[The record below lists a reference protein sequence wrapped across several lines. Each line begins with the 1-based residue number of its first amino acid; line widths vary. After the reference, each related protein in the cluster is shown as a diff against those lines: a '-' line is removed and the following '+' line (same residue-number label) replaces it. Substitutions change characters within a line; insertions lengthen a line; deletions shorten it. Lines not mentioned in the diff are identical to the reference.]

1 MYNIDGKSRALFT
14 VCNPWIKPF
23 IANVARRGRCVFL
36 HFARCFDLP
45 RDSRTPP
52 FPAVVRLDRTWPC
65 ARNHS
70 LDPLILLPLLLRWWL
85 SFRYPGFDLVVRRSD
100 VLDEV
105 SPPKYVDVIQ
115 MAIVQFL
122 LGQALGWLL
131 SGIHFSDG
139 PLAGARAFIQLFM
152 TACVQ
157 AVVLVKFPY
166 YRSFR
171 IEIVPR
177 RPVVSATEPL
187 VP

>member
-1 MYNIDGKSRALFT
+1 MIPLLIF
-14 VCNPWIKPF
+14 V
-23 IANVARRGRCVFL
+23 
-36 HFARCFDLP
+36 
-45 RDSRTPP
+45 
-52 FPAVVRLDRTWPC
+52 
-65 ARNHS
+65 
-70 LDPLILLPLLLRWWL
+70 LILLPLLLRWWL
-85 SFRYPGFDLVVRRSD
+85 SFRYPGFNLVVRRSD
-100 VLDEV
+100 APDEI
-105 SPPKYVDVIQ
+105 SPPKYVDLIQ

-139 PLAGARAFIQLFM
+139 PLAGARAFTQLFM
-152 TACVQ
+152 TASVQ

-177 RPVVSATEPL
+177 RLVVSATEPL